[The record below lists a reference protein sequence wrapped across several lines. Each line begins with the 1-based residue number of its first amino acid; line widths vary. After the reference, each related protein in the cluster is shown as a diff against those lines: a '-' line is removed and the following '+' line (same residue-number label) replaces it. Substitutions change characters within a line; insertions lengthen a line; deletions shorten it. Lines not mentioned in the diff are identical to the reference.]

1 MKKKYGAAL
10 KRETLAEKSMRE
22 RAQEMKDNSFNFGSK
37 NKMGSTA
44 RGKHRGRALK
54 PLYKR

>member
-37 NKMGSTA
+37 SKMGSPA

>member
-10 KRETLAEKSMRE
+10 KRETLAEQSMRL
-22 RAQEMKDNSFNFGSK
+22 RAQEMKDNSYNFGSK
-37 NKMGSTA
+37 TKMGSTA